1 MKKRATK
8 NKICFSR
15 PLNLRNM
22 QNIASLAIVNGIQL
36 PIFIQLL
43 PKQNCRK
50 TTIDIKIQ

>member
-1 MKKRATK
+1 
-8 NKICFSR
+8 
-15 PLNLRNM
+15 M